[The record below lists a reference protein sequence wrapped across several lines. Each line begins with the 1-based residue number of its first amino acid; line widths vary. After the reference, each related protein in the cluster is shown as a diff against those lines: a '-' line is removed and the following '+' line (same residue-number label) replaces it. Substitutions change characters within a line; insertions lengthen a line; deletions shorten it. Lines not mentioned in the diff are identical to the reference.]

1 MKTFLLVIGTLITS
15 IVSTL
20 GVLNLSSHT
29 TKPSLTSSP
38 ITSPLPSLAP
48 KQTSVTTT
56 KENLI
61 TCLGPDGKT
70 AKMTRQACYDLGQKW
85 GKPVR
90 ILDDI
95 QSPVSVQGASTIA
108 KNHVCK
114 VLSNGSIYYTK
125 DANECNEYLN
135 EELTRSLKGENCK
148 NKSDGNLSACLS
160 PCNQTYEVGRTV
172 CAIAYT
178 TENATIANDTAKYSE
193 CLDENSAIWQ
203 ACTRPC
209 YDKSIS
215 NFNSCLSN

>member
-20 GVLNLSSHT
+20 GVLNLSSHAT
-29 TKPSLTSSP
+29 RPNLTPSPTISL
-38 ITSPLPSLAP
+38 LPSPTP
-48 KQTSVTTT
+48 KQASVITT
-56 KENLI
+56 EESLI

-90 ILDDI
+90 VLDDI
-95 QSPVSVQGASTIA
+95 QSPVPVQGVSTVA
-108 KNHVCK
+108 RNYVCK
-114 VLSNGSIYYTK
+114 VFSNGSIYHTK
-125 DANECNEYLN
+125 DVNKCNEYLD
-135 EELTRSLKGENCK
+135 EELTRSLKGESCK

-178 TENATIANDTAKYSE
+178 TENATIANDTAK
-193 CLDENSAIWQ
+193 
-203 ACTRPC
+203 
-209 YDKSIS
+209 
-215 NFNSCLSN
+215 